1 MSDFD
6 CGKMIKRIGDLA
18 IEKKQLQER
27 INEIESIQDE
37 LMRRVFREE
46 HEKELLQGGE
56 TK

>member
-6 CGKMIKRIGDLA
+6 CRKMIKRIGDLA

-46 HEKELLQGGE
+46 HEKELLQGE
-56 TK
+56 L

>member
-27 INEIESIQDE
+27 INEIESIQNE

-46 HEKELLQGGE
+46 HEKELLQGE
-56 TK
+56 LK